1 MGPNGPVEGRW
12 MIEFR
17 GGTVS
22 FQISDARETA
32 TFACAG
38 GAIRARAGDREYVG
52 QYDAAKGLLVFNGVE
67 YEAVK

>member
-1 MGPNGPVEGRW
+1 

-17 GGTVS
+17 EGTVS

-32 TFACAG
+32 TFTCTG

-52 QYDAAKGLLVFNGVE
+52 QYEAATGRLLFNGVE
-67 YEAVK
+67 YQAVK

>member
-1 MGPNGPVEGRW
+1 

-17 GGTVS
+17 EGTVS

-32 TFACAG
+32 TFTCAG
-38 GAIRARAGDREYVG
+38 GAIRARADDREYVG